1 MNTLKLLLF
10 LFALSIVS
18 CSYETYEEEEEEDMD
33 VTDLAGP
40 ENYVPN
46 TLSDYWIYDIE
57 TTQGFELS
65 DSIILQSQK
74 SGGTDLT
81 TSAQAVGVEELNSSS
96 VN

>member
-1 MNTLKLLLF
+1 MNTLKFLLF

-18 CSYETYEEEEEEDMD
+18 CSNETYEEEEEEEDID

-46 TLSDYWIYDIE
+46 TLSDYWIYEIE

-74 SGGTDLT
+74 SGGTD
-81 TSAQAVGVEELNSSS
+81 
-96 VN
+96 

>member
-18 CSYETYEEEEEEDMD
+18 CSNETYEEEEEDID

-57 TTQGFELS
+57 TTQCFELS

-81 TSAQAVGVEELNSSS
+81 TSAQAVGVEELNSYS

>member
-1 MNTLKLLLF
+1 MNTLKLHLF

-18 CSYETYEEEEEEDMD
+18 CSNETYEEEEDMD

-74 SGGTDLT
+74 SGGTD
-81 TSAQAVGVEELNSSS
+81 
-96 VN
+96 

>member
-18 CSYETYEEEEEEDMD
+18 CSNETYEEEEEEEEDMD

-57 TTQGFELS
+57 TTQCFELS

-74 SGGTDLT
+74 SGGTD
-81 TSAQAVGVEELNSSS
+81 
-96 VN
+96 

>member
-1 MNTLKLLLF
+1 MNTLKFLLF

-18 CSYETYEEEEEEDMD
+18 CSNETYEEEEEEDID

-46 TLSDYWIYDIE
+46 TLSDYWIYEIE

-81 TSAQAVGVEELNSSS
+81 TSAQAVGVEELNSYS